1 MDKIAV
7 IGLGRLGLPLA
18 VTLAH
23 RGFKVMGIDIN
34 AEVVEAI
41 DARRVPSHIYESGL
55 QEMLEE
61 TERLIAT
68 TDMESA
74 TFMPVSIVMVNTPSE
89 PDGSFS
95 LKYVLGVCR
104 ELGAALRG
112 RDAYHLVV
120 IGSTVNPGDCGGPIR
135 EALEEASGRKVG
147 KTLGLCYCPEFVALG
162 NIIRG
167 FLEPDFV
174 LIGASDI
181 RAAHLLAGIYKRF
194 CLNDPPIIRM
204 SLVSAE
210 IAKIALNV
218 AVVTKM
224 AMAAQITWMCQRYPG
239 ADADAVLQAIGND
252 FRIGHPFFSKTLW
265 PGGPCFPRDSVSFIA
280 AARKVDQPVPVAE
293 GTHAYLQVQI
303 AEMADWIKTLAGDG
317 QIAIL
322 GLTYKAGVTVT
333 DDSYGPILA
342 ERLTEMGHEVNVCD
356 PHVVQIEINGKTR
369 EPLSLEETVAI
380 SDVLVVTVDHAE
392 FKALEEMDLRG
403 KIVVDCRGFLDEDK
417 ISGQYVRQG
426 RGA

>member
-18 VTLAH
+18 VALAH
-23 RGFKVMGIDIN
+23 RGFKVMGIEIDP
-34 AEVVEAI
+34 EVVEAVN
-41 DARRVPSHIYESGL
+41 ARRVPEHIYEPGL
-55 QEMLEE
+55 QEMLGE

-74 TFMPVSIVMVNTPSE
+74 AFMLASIIMVNTPSE
-89 PDGSFS
+89 PDGAFS
-95 LKYVLGVCR
+95 LEYVLNVCR
-104 ELGAALRG
+104 ELGTALQG
-112 RDAYHLVV
+112 RDSYHLVV
-120 IGSTVNPGDCGGPIR
+120 IGSTVNPGDCNGPIR
-135 EALEEASGRKVG
+135 EALEENSGRKVG
-147 KTLGLCYCPEFVALG
+147 KNLGLCYCPEFVALG
-162 NIIRG
+162 NVIRG

-174 LIGASDI
+174 LVGAPDV
-181 RAAHLLAGIYKRF
+181 RAAFLLTGLYKKF

-204 SLVSAE
+204 SPVSAE

-239 ADADAVLQAIGND
+239 ADADMVLQAIGND
-252 FRIGHPFFSKTLW
+252 FRVGHSFFSRTLW
-265 PGGPCFPRDSVSFIA
+265 PGGPCFPRDSISFIA
-280 AARKVDQPVPVAE
+280 AARKVGQPVPVAE

-333 DDSYGPILA
+333 DDSYGPILT
-342 ERLTEMGHEVNVCD
+342 ERLIQMGYGVNVCD
-356 PHVVQIEINGKTR
+356 PHVVRVEINGETR
-369 EPLSLEETVAI
+369 EPLPLEETVAI

-392 FKALEEMDLRG
+392 FKALEEMNLQD

-426 RGA
+426 WG